1 MNIFVSFEDIHIL
14 NSCLLIEKEE
24 AYLQNP
30 IILDKS
36 ISETVTII
44 NIIFSDSLR
53 LFLASNR
60 FI

>member
-1 MNIFVSFEDIHIL
+1 MNIFISFEDIHIL

-24 AYLQNP
+24 PCLQNP

-36 ISETVTII
+36 ISETVTNI
-44 NIIFSDSLR
+44 NMIFCDSLQ

-60 FI
+60 FT